1 MRITGT
7 FLDEITVDIMSNNWG
22 PEEWAKDFRAMKHIG
37 IDTVII
43 IRSGFENKC
52 IFPSKV
58 LEKYIGT
65 MMPVYDDLCELFLRL
80 SEENGIALYFGTY
93 DDYGKMQSKGHQK
106 VIDINKEFIDEAW
119 KRYGKFKA
127 FKGWYITQELAV
139 KDEDGV
145 RCIQKIAEHCRGI
158 TGRKLPTVISPY
170 IAGRKEFKTPIT
182 LQQHEKDWD
191 YMLSVLKDAIDVVA
205 FQDGNVDYHEL
216 PDYILTNKKLLN
228 KYGMRVWSNLE
239 TFDRDMPF
247 KFPPIE
253 WRKLRWK
260 LDAASQAEVEKVI
273 TFTFSSFMSPYSCW
287 PSAGNLY
294 DRYCDFLGIKRLVRE

>member
-7 FLDEITVDIMSNNWG
+7 FLDEITFDIMSNNWG
-22 PEEWAKDFRAMKHIG
+22 ADEWAKDFKAMKHIG

-43 IRSGFENKC
+43 IRAGFENKC
-52 IFPSKV
+52 IFQSKA
-58 LEKYIGT
+58 LKKHIST
-65 MMPVYDDLCELFLRL
+65 MMPVYEDLCELFLRL

-93 DDYGKMQSKGHQK
+93 DDYGMMHNNKHQK
-106 VIDINKEFIDEAW
+106 MIDINKDFIDEAW
-119 KRYGKFKA
+119 AKYGSFKA

-139 KDEDGV
+139 KNDEGV
-145 RCIQKIAEHCRGI
+145 RCIKEIAEHCKGI
-158 TGRKLPTVISPY
+158 TGDKLPTVISPY
-170 IAGRKEFKTPIT
+170 IAGKKQFDNPIT
-182 LQQHEKDWD
+182 LKQHEKDWD
-191 YMLSVLKDAIDVVA
+191 YMLSVLKDSINIVA

-216 PDYILTNKKLLN
+216 PDYILTNKKLLK
-228 KYGMRVWSNLE
+228 KYGMQVWSNLE
-239 TFDRDMPF
+239 TFDRDIPF

-260 LDAASQAEVEKVI
+260 LEAACKAEVEKVI

-294 DRYCDFLGIKRLVRE
+294 DRYCDYLGIKRLVRE

>member
-7 FLDEITVDIMSNNWG
+7 FLDEITFDIMSNNWG
-22 PEEWAKDFRAMKHIG
+22 PDEWAKDFRAMKHIG
-37 IDTVII
+37 IDTAII
-43 IRSGFENKC
+43 IRAGFENKC
-52 IFPSKV
+52 IFQSKA
-58 LEKYIGT
+58 LKKHIGT
-65 MMPVYDDLCELFLRL
+65 MMPVYEDLCELFLKL

-93 DDYGKMQSKGHQK
+93 DDYGKMQNNGHQK
-106 VIDINKEFIDEAW
+106 IIDINKDFVDEAW
-119 KRYGKFKA
+119 AKYGSFKA

-139 KDEDGV
+139 KNDDGV
-145 RCIQKIAEHCRGI
+145 RCIKEIADHCKGI
-158 TGRKLPTVISPY
+158 TGDKLPTVISPY
-170 IAGRKEFKTPIT
+170 IAGKKQFDNPIT
-182 LQQHEKDWD
+182 LKQHEKDWD
-191 YMLSVLKDAIDVVA
+191 YMLSVLKDSIDIVA

-216 PDYILTNKKLLN
+216 PDYILTNKKLLK

-239 TFDRDMPF
+239 TFDRDIPF

-260 LDAASQAEVEKVI
+260 LDAACKAKVEKVI

-294 DRYCDFLGIKRLVRE
+294 DRYCDYLGIKRLVRE